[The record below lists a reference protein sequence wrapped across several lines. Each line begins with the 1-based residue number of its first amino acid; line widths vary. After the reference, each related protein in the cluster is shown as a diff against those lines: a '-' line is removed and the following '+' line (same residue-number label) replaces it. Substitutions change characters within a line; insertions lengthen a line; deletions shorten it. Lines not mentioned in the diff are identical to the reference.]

1 MPLQKGRKAYLQR
14 AFCPA
19 FCLAGQV
26 TVTPAVP
33 LFMVNPTSQSVSHLP
48 LQPNPRPQHTSLAPR
63 MGMPKVQSKAGGGG
77 RSDRP
82 AATGGF
88 CNQQGDT
95 SFCGGTAFAASSHR
109 PTNRSTIPKLMRLF
123 GGMGLGL
130 RFTCKQLN
138 PSGSTLLHWLLHGT
152 QQTSNKEPPNQVEH
166 MRGPERASPHV
177 H

>member
-26 TVTPAVP
+26 TLTPAVP
-33 LFMVNPTSQSVSHLP
+33 LFMVNPTSSQSVTSHC
-48 LQPNPRPQHTSLAPR
+48 NPTLGHNTPPWRPGWGCPR
-63 MGMPKVQSKAGGGG
+63 CNRRPGGGG